1 MYQGKPCWFELSTK
15 PGKLAEVEAFYAL
28 VLGWRFAD
36 SGMTGMTYHL
46 AEHGRDMVAGAME
59 MPANVVGMPPF
70 WMIYLD
76 VDDADATAAKI
87 KALGGHVFREPADIP
102 GTGRFAIASDPQ
114 GAAFGLLAPLPMDPQ
129 PPVEAGAWSQRKA
142 GHGNWIELM
151 STDPAAG
158 FDFYSALFGWT
169 KSTAVDMGE
178 MGTYQLFAWRGTDIG
193 GMMGLGNAPQSCWLP
208 YFGVNGV
215 EAAMTR
221 IAEAGGTVLHGPI
234 EVPGG
239 AYIAVA
245 RDPQMAH
252 FAIVGPLDRAG

>member
-1 MYQGKPCWFELSTK
+1 
-15 PGKLAEVEAFYAL
+15 
-28 VLGWRFAD
+28 
-36 SGMTGMTYHL
+36 
-46 AEHGRDMVAGAME
+46 
-59 MPANVVGMPPF
+59 
-70 WMIYLD
+70 
-76 VDDADATAAKI
+76 
-87 KALGGHVFREPADIP
+87 
-102 GTGRFAIASDPQ
+102 
-114 GAAFGLLAPLPMDPQ
+114 
-129 PPVEAGAWSQRKA
+129 
-142 GHGNWIELM
+142 M

-208 YFGVNGV
+208 YFRRERV

-221 IAEAGGTVLHGPI
+221 IADAGGTVLHGPI

-252 FAIVGPLDRAG
+252 FAIVGPLDPRADRQARGAGPLGRWPAFRYPRCNSRGDGMAMERTPTRKPPRRGSR